1 MDAKGLRNRSTWK
14 DRAGFTLPEV
24 LIMAME
30 RIMME
35 AITSTSE

>member
-1 MDAKGLRNRSTWK
+1 MDAKGLRNRSAWK

-24 LIMAME
+24 LIT
-30 RIMME
+30 